1 MTKYEETRMLVE
13 SVGISGDHVNR
24 LILADIA
31 KSMAIIAD
39 FFAGLKM
46 KTGDE
51 DEHKTI
57 PV

>member
-13 SVGISGDHVNR
+13 SVGMSTDQGNR
-24 LILADIA
+24 LILVDIA
-31 KSMAIIAD
+31 KSLAIIAD
-39 FFAGLKM
+39 FFAGLEM
-46 KTGDE
+46 KKGDE